1 MSPLQHAALCRLVAQ
16 AVGAQGSSAHL
27 ADARELAELVT
38 AHAGGG
44 LGHRVGHLC
53 VCVCVCVCV
62 RACVCVYVRV
72 CVCVLT
78 FLVLCACRSRACVT
92 GHNRRFPH
100 TAEAGLGS
108 ALEVTRCSLVR
119 LYNGP
124 HKRIYAYVTDHDRR
138 FPHTAEAGLGSALEV
153 ARWLLVFV
161 IQSLIYARGVDGA
174 TAVVQPTSWTTGDR
188 PPSSARTSR

>member
-1 MSPLQHAALCRLVAQ
+1 MRLRACKQCCSCFLCACVSCDVCA
-16 AVGAQGSSAHL
+16 
-27 ADARELAELVT
+27 
-38 AHAGGG
+38 
-44 LGHRVGHLC
+44 C
-53 VCVCVCVCV
+53 VCVCVCM
-62 RACVCVYVRV
+62 CVY
-72 CVCVLT
+72 VLT

-108 ALEVTRCSLVR
+108 ALEVTRCSLVH

-124 HKRIYAYVTDHDRR
+124 HKRIYAYVTGHDRR
-138 FPHTAEAGLGSALEV
+138 FSHTAEAGLGSALEV

-161 IQSLIYARGVDGA
+161 IQSLIYSHGVDGA
-174 TAVVQPTSWTTGDR
+174 TAVVQPTSWTTGGR